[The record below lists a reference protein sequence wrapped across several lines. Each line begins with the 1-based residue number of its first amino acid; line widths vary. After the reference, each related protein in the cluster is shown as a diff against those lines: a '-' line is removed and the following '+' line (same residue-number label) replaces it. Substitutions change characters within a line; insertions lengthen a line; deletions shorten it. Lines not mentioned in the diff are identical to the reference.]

1 MKHQCVTASF
11 PTRRGEPPP
20 GKANAAQSGKDRGG
34 AAKKAKKRT
43 EKQNGYRPRPCLL
56 QVGGAR

>member
-34 AAKKAKKRT
+34 GKEG
-43 EKQNGYRPRPCLL
+43 EKED
-56 QVGGAR
+56 

>member
-1 MKHQCVTASF
+1 MTYQCVTRIC
-11 PTRRGEPPP
+11 PTERGDPPP
-20 GKANAAQSGKDRGG
+20 RNANAAQSGKDRGG